1 MSEANTA
8 RLRLFFLALLV
19 ANVLVFIF
27 LKLRTDPNEAAAMR
41 IEEVQINAASVKLL
55 GAKTRGAGQPAESAT
70 ASAACL
76 EWAPISSE
84 DVPAADA
91 ALEKL
96 ALREPAVRRPA
107 GDSGITDRFAYWV
120 REPDR
125 ATVGRFAELQRTFPG
140 TQINAAKCPDD
151 LAATQGSS
159 GQAR

>member
-1 MSEANTA
+1 VSEANTA
-8 RLRLFFLALLV
+8 RLRLFFLVLLL

-27 LKLRTDPNEAAAMR
+27 LKVRTDPNEAAAMR
-41 IEEVQINAASVKLL
+41 IDEVQIDAASVKLL
-55 GAKTRGAGQPAESAT
+55 GARTRGAGQPAESAT

-84 DVPAADA
+84 DVPAADS

-96 ALREPAVRRPA
+96 ALREPAVRRPMA
-107 GDSGITDRFAYWV
+107 DPGGADRFAYWV

-140 TQINAAKCPDD
+140 TQITAGKCPDE
-151 LAATQGSS
+151 LAATEGSG

>member
-1 MSEANTA
+1 MSEANSA
-8 RLRLFFLALLV
+8 RLRLFFLVLVV
-19 ANVLVFIF
+19 ANALVFIF
-27 LKLRTDPNEAAAMR
+27 LKVRADPNEAAAMR
-41 IEEVQINAASVKLL
+41 IEEVQINAASVKLI
-55 GAKTRGAGQPAESAT
+55 GAKTRGAGQPA

-76 EWAPISSE
+76 EWAPISTE
-84 DVPAADA
+84 DVPAADS

-96 ALREPAVRRPA
+96 ALREPAVRRPMA
-107 GDSGITDRFAYWV
+107 DSGSADRFAYYV
-120 REPDR
+120 RDPDR